1 MLVPKVGKS
10 FTIPNLEKKKENE
23 AFCAS
28 GATLSPKKKA
38 VKLKA
43 QAQVDPNAFL
53 YLMDVK
59 REKQVEFA
67 GIFWERGDSLIVVK
81 PDLIIG
87 YMRDLGK
94 ARGYKPEL

>member
-1 MLVPKVGKS
+1 
-10 FTIPNLEKKKENE
+10 
-23 AFCAS
+23 
-28 GATLSPKKKA
+28 
-38 VKLKA
+38 
-43 QAQVDPNAFL
+43 
-53 YLMDVK
+53 MDVK

-94 ARGYKPEL
+94 ARGYKPGL